1 MNQSQWQ
8 RVEELLQQALDLET
22 SERKVFLDRACGP
35 DSHLRRQVEM
45 LLGREDEARSFIETP
60 AVAHLA
66 ASLVNSTSTSLIGKR
81 ISHYLI
87 DSLIGEGGM
96 GEVYKAYD
104 ENLHRE
110 VALKILPV
118 EFIDD
123 SERARRL
130 EQEAFTTSKLNHPN
144 IVTIFEIVRG
154 DRAQFIASE
163 YIEGQTLREFLSD
176 KANRNLRPLSLEQ
189 AIEIAVQI
197 ASALRAAHTA
207 WIIHR
212 DIKPENI
219 MVRADGVVKVLDF
232 GIAKLGRH
240 EEPSRSAH
248 AAIQNETEDG
258 NGCKTIAGVI
268 VGTADYMSPEQARG
282 EPLDGRTDVF
292 SLGAVL
298 YEMLTGKRLLG
309 ASIRSG
315 KTNSEQPAAR
325 QIESLPREVE
335 RIVRKATRE
344 QREAR
349 YASAAEMLDDLLRL
363 KQRTENRSARRIAK
377 FSAAGLLVIVAL
389 VGVSAW
395 ASRGQVWDERVLRD
409 GHTAA
414 VRRAVFSPDGTRLVS
429 ISEDHQVIVWDFVR
443 RERVKTITEHTGT
456 VNAVAFSPDGRWF
469 ATGSDDKTIIIWD
482 AAQLQHST
490 VLRDQPGAVLS
501 LTFSPDGRRLVS
513 GCGAPVSVTRVWDT
527 ANWQELCEFPWRVS
541 YGDFIFL
548 SNDELGDNSGRIWR
562 ASTGELVQDA
572 GAEWL
577 ANWADL
583 SPDGRQRASVNTG
596 GDLKIID
603 LKSKKLLYTRHA
615 HFDHGRSVA
624 YSPDGKWLAT
634 AAERIIL
641 WNSET
646 LEKIAPLEYES
657 IVWSVAFSPD
667 GRWLVSTHGDGSILV
682 WDVNQR
688 ERVANLREHSASVR
702 AVAFS
707 PDGKLAASASE
718 DQSVIVWDVTTGQ
731 KKAVLAGHKSR
742 VTSVAFAPTGQWL
755 ASADQDGTIIRWK
768 LQQRVAEL
776 VINAPEKDT
785 PSYFIAISR
794 DGRLIASSHGVYDSE
809 TGRGLASLI
818 GEWGAVYSSVFSSN
832 GRLIC
837 ATDRG
842 NIVVWDTS
850 TWRIVT
856 QERWAEEPL
865 IAVSLS
871 RDEKYLLTGDD
882 GKAVRWGAL
891 DPLHQEGVVG
901 RHEARIKSVCF
912 TPDGSFAAS
921 AGDDKM
927 IALWD
932 VSSARLITQIGTH
945 TSPVYALAFS
955 PDGSQLISGEHDRS
969 VRLYTRHRTI
979 WGFRWD

>member
-1 MNQSQWQ
+1 MDQNQWQ

-22 SERKVFLDRACGP
+22 NERAAFLDRACG
-35 DSHLRRQVEM
+35 SHSQLRQEVEM
-45 LLGREDEARSFIETP
+45 LLGKEDEARSFIETP

-66 ASLVNSTSTSLIGKR
+66 ASLVNTSRTSLIGKR
-81 ISHYLI
+81 VSHYRI

-110 VALKILPV
+110 VALKMLPV

-123 SERARRL
+123 SERARRF

-144 IVTIFEIVRG
+144 IVTIFEIVRAG
-154 DRAQFIASE
+154 EAQFIASE
-163 YIEGQTLREFLSD
+163 YIEGQTLRQLLPD
-176 KANRNLRPLSLEQ
+176 KANRNPRPLPLER
-189 AIEIAVQI
+189 AIDITAQI

-240 EEPSRSAH
+240 EESSPSAH
-248 AAIQNETEDG
+248 AAVPNETEDG
-258 NGCKTIAGVI
+258 RGYKTIAGAI
-268 VGTADYMSPEQARG
+268 VGTASYMSPEQARG

-298 YEMLTGKRLLG
+298 YEMLTGERLLG
-309 ASIRSG
+309 AGLSTR
-315 KTNSEQPAAR
+315 KTNGERLPVR
-325 QIESLPREVE
+325 RVESLPRGVE

-349 YASAAEMLDDLLRL
+349 YASAAEMLDDLLGLKRRL
-363 KQRTENRSARRIAK
+363 ENRSARRIAK
-377 FSAAGLLVIVAL
+377 FSAAFLLVIVAL
-389 VGVSAW
+389 AGMSAW

-414 VRRAVFSPDGTRLVS
+414 VRRAVFSPDGTRIVS
-429 ISEDHQVIVWDFVR
+429 VGEDHQVIVWDFAR
-443 RERVKTITEHTGT
+443 RERVKTITDHTGT

-482 AAQLQHST
+482 TGQLEHAA
-490 VLRDQPGAVLS
+490 VLPDQPGPVLS
-501 LTFSPDGRRLVS
+501 LAFSPDSTRLVS
-513 GCGAPVSVTRVWDT
+513 GGGTTARVWST
-527 ANWQELCEFPWRVS
+527 ANWQELCEFPWGAS
-541 YGDFIFL
+541 YGNFVFV
-548 SNDELGDNSGRIWR
+548 SNDELGDIRGRIWD
-562 ASTGELVQDA
+562 ASTGKLIQDA
-572 GAEWL
+572 GDDWVG
-577 ANWADL
+577 NWAEV
-583 SPDGRQRASVNTG
+583 SPNGKQRVSITSS
-596 GDLKIID
+596 GDVKVVD
-603 LKSKKLLYTRHA
+603 LKSQKLLSTRHA

-641 WNSET
+641 WDAKS
-646 LEKIAPLEYES
+646 LEKVAPLEYES

-667 GRWLVSTHGDGSILV
+667 GKWLVSTHGDGAILV

-688 ERVANLREHSASVR
+688 ERVANLREHSAGVR
-702 AVAFS
+702 GVAFS
-707 PDGKLAASASE
+707 PDAKLVASASE
-718 DQSVIVWDVTTGQ
+718 DQSVIVWDVASGQ
-731 KKAVLAGHKSR
+731 KQAVLAGHKSR
-742 VTSVAFAPTGQWL
+742 VTSVAFAPTGKWL
-755 ASADQDGTIIRWK
+755 ASSDQDGTIIRWN
-768 LQQRVAEL
+768 LQRRVAEL
-776 VINAPEKDT
+776 TIKAPRENT
-785 PSYFIAISR
+785 ASYFVAISR

-809 TGRGLASLI
+809 TGRGFVGLV
-818 GEWGAVYSSVFSSN
+818 GQWGAVYSGVFTSN

-837 ATDRG
+837 ATDHG
-842 NIVVWDTS
+842 NLVVWDTR
-850 TWRIVT
+850 TWTIVAL
-856 QERWAEEPL
+856 QRWAEEPL
-865 IAVSLS
+865 ITVSLS
-871 RDEKYLLTGDD
+871 PDEKYLVTGDD
-882 GKAVRWGAL
+882 GKAVRWGWL

-901 RHEARIKSVCF
+901 RHEARIKSVYF

-932 VSSARLITQIGTH
+932 VNRGELIMHIGTH
-945 TSPVYALAFS
+945 TSPIYGLAFS
-955 PDGSQLISGEHDRS
+955 PDGTQLISGEHDHS

-979 WGFRWD
+979 WGFRFD